1 MTLAEQK
8 KRAKS
13 FSEYWTR
20 QDYKEDGNT
29 SLFWLE
35 LLEILGAK
43 APTRYIQF
51 EVPVKHLTGSAIFI
65 DARIPSLR
73 IVIEQKE
80 SAFPLELAPG
90 KTYSRHGRSYHS
102 VYEQAYEYDQTFP
115 LSERSRYIVT
125 CNFKEIW
132 IYDMNVPESERLPIK
147 IPVARLS
154 SNLAKLQFLVDSNE
168 RPEHHDEVEVSVQ
181 AGELVG
187 KLYDA
192 LYKQYRDPT
201 NEHSAKSL
209 NILCVRIV
217 FCLYAEDAGLFPG
230 IDGFRKFLR
239 SWNEENIRDGLIKLF
254 KVLDTKPEDRD
265 PYMQQSL
272 AIFPYVNGGLF
283 HDEHVEIPF
292 ITKDILHIICEEM
305 SAGFN
310 WSKIS
315 PTIFGAVFESTLNP
329 ETRRKGG
336 MHYTSIENIHKVIDP
351 LFLEDLE
358 KELHSLIDIPADLKL
373 VKSGSGRKEIELR
386 PAYRAKLEKF
396 QDKLASLRFFDP
408 ACGSGNFLTETYL
421 SIRRLENKV
430 IWELAGNM
438 QYLSFVNPVKVS
450 IRQFYGIE
458 INDFAVTV
466 AKTALWIA
474 ESQMLRET
482 EKIIHMEIDFLP
494 LKTNAN
500 IHEGNAL
507 RMDWKEIIN
516 PNELSYIMGNPPF
529 IGHQNRSAQQID
541 DLDIACKNVKN
552 HGKLDY
558 VCGWFD
564 KAVQYIYQTD
574 IQAAFVSTNSIC
586 QGESVAILWKP
597 FFEKNINITYAY
609 STFVWTNEA
618 TDQAHVHCVIIG
630 FKYGNLAKM
639 PCIYSTDNT
648 RKSVPHIN
656 GYLLAAPNFFIK
668 NRSNSINPNLPKI
681 TKGSQATDGGNLFI
695 TLEEKET
702 LIKKY
707 PIASKFIRPF
717 VGAHEFLHD
726 KNNQYS
732 RYCLW
737 LYQIPPNLYASISF
751 IRDRLEK
758 VSTARA
764 DSKTPSVRKAK
775 ELPMLFTQ
783 IRQPNKNY
791 LIIPR
796 HTSQSRKYIPIGF
809 MNPNVIVGDACSIIP
824 NANLYLFAILISN
837 VHNAWVHVVAG
848 RIKSDYRYSPAIY
861 SNFPWPNPTEKQKTL
876 IEQSAQMILNA
887 RALYPDS
894 SLADLYD
901 PLLMPPELRKAH
913 IENDKAVMEAY
924 GFNWHTMKE
933 EDCVAELMKMYE
945 ALVEKEKEKQS

>member
-310 WSKIS
+310 WAKIS

-351 LFLEDLE
+351 LFLEDLD
-358 KELHSLIDIPADLKL
+358 KELHAIIDIPSDLKL
-373 VKSGSGRKEIELR
+373 VKSASGRKEIELR
-386 PAYRAKLEKF
+386 PAYREKLEKF

-421 SIRRLENKV
+421 SIRRLENDV

-507 RMDWKEIIN
+507 RMDWKEILQPSDN
-516 PNELSYIMGNPPF
+516 VWIMGNPPF
-529 IGHQNRSAQQID
+529 VGYSKQSKDQKNDMRSIIVAE
-541 DLDIACKNVKN
+541 N
-552 HGKLDY
+552 GKVSNKSGKVDY
-558 VCGWFD
+558 VAGWYY
-564 KAVQYIYQTD
+564 KVAEYMQGTN
-574 IQAAFVSTNSIC
+574 IQAAFVSTNSIT
-586 QGESVAILWKP
+586 QGEQVGYIWKSLLYRYHIH
-597 FFEKNINITYAY
+597 INFAY
-609 STFVWTNEA
+609 RTFRWDSESNNK
-618 TDQAHVHCVIIG
+618 AHVHCVIICFG
-630 FKYGNLAKM
+630 EGLQPKIKKIFHNNTYSIVSNISPYLIESPNILIESRDTPLCNIPPMVTGNRPADGGHLILDERDCPDFVKKEPKAKRYIR
-639 PCIYSTDNT
+639 PLLGA
-648 RKSVPHIN
+648 KEFIN
-656 GYLLAAPNFFIK
+656 G
-668 NRSNSINPNLPKI
+668 
-681 TKGSQATDGGNLFI
+681 TK
-695 TLEEKET
+695 
-702 LIKKY
+702 
-707 PIASKFIRPF
+707 
-717 VGAHEFLHD
+717 
-726 KNNQYS
+726 

-737 LYQIPPNLYASISF
+737 L
-751 IRDRLEK
+751 
-758 VSTARA
+758 VGV
-764 DSKTPSVRKAK
+764 TPSVLKSMPLVMKRIAACKEDRLNGADDRKKLASTPSLFRETLNPK
-775 ELPMLFTQ
+775 TSIVVPVVSSENRRYVPMG
-783 IRQPNKNY
+783 
-791 LIIPR
+791 
-796 HTSQSRKYIPIGF
+796 YISDK
-809 MNPNVIVGDACSIIP
+809 VICTDRVKLLP
-824 NANLYLFAILISN
+824 NAQYYHFGILESN
-837 VHNAWVHVVAG
+837 VNMAWTRVVCG
-848 RIKSDYRYSPAIY
+848 RLKSDYNYSKDIVY
-861 SNFPWPNPTEKQKTL
+861 NNFPWPNPTEKQKAL
-876 IEQSAQMILNA
+876 IEHTAQGILAA

-945 ALVEKEKEKQS
+945 SLVEKEKEQS

>member
-1 MTLAEQK
+1 MGMTLAEQR

-125 CNFKEIW
+125 CNFREIW

-310 WSKIS
+310 WAKIS

-351 LFLEDLE
+351 LFLEDLD
-358 KELHSLIDIPADLKL
+358 KELHAIIDIPSDLKL
-373 VKSGSGRKEIELR
+373 VKSASGRKEIELR
-386 PAYRAKLEKF
+386 PAYREKLEKF

-474 ESQMLRET
+474 ESQMLKET

-507 RMDWKEIIN
+507 RMDWKEILPPSN
-516 PNELSYIMGNPPF
+516 KVWAMGNPPF
-529 IGHQNRSAQQID
+529 VGYDWMSPSQKSDMKSIFGAKTNR
-541 DLDIACKNVKN
+541 
-552 HGKLDY
+552 LDY
-558 VCGWFD
+558 VTAWYM
-564 KAVQYIYQTD
+564 KAAQYIQGTN
-574 IQAAFVSTNSIC
+574 IKCAFVSTNSIT
-586 QGESVAILWKP
+586 QGVQVSDLWSRL
-597 FFEKNINITYAY
+597 FNEYHISIDFAHT
-609 STFVWTNEA
+609 TFVWRSETKDMA
-618 TDQAHVHCVIIG
+618 AVHVVIIG
-630 FKYGNLAKM
+630 FSLKSTPHKQKYLFEGNEKNAVYNISPYLTEGPETIVIRRPLPLSDVPKM
-639 PCIYSTDNT
+639 VLGNM
-648 RKSVPHIN
+648 
-656 GYLLAAPNFFIK
+656 
-668 NRSNSINPNLPKI
+668 PK
-681 TKGSQATDGGNLFI
+681 DGGGFI
-695 TLEEKET
+695 FDRDEYEKF
-702 LIKKY
+702 KKNE
-707 PIASKFIRPF
+707 PQSLKFIHRF
-717 VGAHEFLHD
+717 MMGREFI
-726 KNNQYS
+726 NNIE

-737 LYQIPPNLYASISF
+737 LVNAKPNELKSPMLMKHLKNVQDYRLSSTAASTVKLADTPTLFAQISQPDGNYIALP
-751 IRDRLEK
+751 K
-758 VSTARA
+758 VSSCR
-764 DSKTPSVRKAK
+764 RRYI
-775 ELPMLFTQ
+775 PMGYLSCDIIAGDKLF
-783 IRQPNKNY
+783 
-791 LIIPR
+791 IIP
-796 HTSQSRKYIPIGF
+796 
-809 MNPNVIVGDACSIIP
+809 DAT
-824 NANLYLFAILISN
+824 LYHFGVLTSN
-837 VHNAWVHVVAG
+837 VHNAWMRLTAG
-848 RIKSDYRYSPAIY
+848 RLKSDYSYNITTVY
-861 SNFPWPNPTEKQKTL
+861 NTFPWPTPTDKQKAL
-876 IEQSAQMILNA
+876 IEQTAQMILGA

-901 PLLMPPELRKAH
+901 PLLMPSELRKAH

-945 ALVEKEKEKQS
+945 SLIKKEKEQQS